1 MRTNKEQ
8 GFLVNIR
15 WLGKQEKLFAI
26 TNRLKNDKIIDP
38 LKSMKEKKD

>member
-1 MRTNKEQ
+1 MRTNKDQ

-15 WLGKQEKLFAI
+15 WLGNQEKLLAI
-26 TNRLKNDKIIDP
+26 TNRLKNNKIIDP